1 MLMVRLSTE
10 SGWMK
15 ERKGLKDSAPFSL
28 RLKSV
33 PDFFG
38 SLTDTF
44 SSSADLGIRH
54 VVSHEE
60 RPEDT
65 LDILRI
71 PKNRSTGDLLSG
83 ARRSKEDGKLRV
95 SFDAGSNMG
104 DPPAK
109 SPIMPEHE
117 PTLGISGL
125 RRIRQQ
131 PAPRAISRP
140 SSPSTSYTLPP
151 RSSSMTVETTTSR
164 SFTGMGLSLPSLNFG
179 EDLSRFPSES
189 LHSFSFAHQSESVL
203 HNRQSALKRAIEFMR
218 DRLGFGVNH
227 PGVMTAQA
235 KVGGDVE
242 IQSMVD
248 LLVQANI
255 LGHDSQNSQNAR
267 QLQGPVTGPADVE
280 RNVFDNAFL
289 SRSSSPE
296 ALRKSV
302 SVDRNS
308 QQAGENEFSRPGST
322 HPEPSL
328 VSEASA
334 TDSIEPESPSSAS
347 LASQAPQVPPTG
359 MKRTYT
365 DLSLLN
371 LQTRLVEAL
380 AKPYKA
386 SDNVHETLLSPT
398 PLAGFTNPLNTGMNT
413 PSLVHGHNNRWVPA
427 AQAVFTTETSSP
439 WTILLAN
446 DVACLVFGLTKGE
459 FKKLSMLEVVREDR
473 RAWLEEKL
481 RSPGSEATAK
491 ARQAGSKSVRTSPI
505 ATTSVRMGGGVTAQ
519 LLSKPPWRQQR
530 TQTEE
535 WKTKTSRGAPFHPA
549 NKSRGV
555 LLCGDIVPI
564 RKRNGAT
571 GAASLW
577 VKEKKGGL
585 IWVLEE
591 IAEDIATLKLDAEL
605 RVIESTGA
613 TNVIWEKSDVSAG
626 TELQRLIPQM
636 PRKGDSSIMSRTGF
650 ENNTTVQYFTARS
663 DDTVNIP
670 VSVTVESDKETLWV
684 SSFPH
689 IAGMVVLSASD
700 RKVISSNSVF
710 SAALFG
716 RAEPSGQN
724 ISELI
729 PQFESI
735 LELLTEEDHVN
746 LVDGIVVPEHS
757 FRRARGLL
765 ALREGNEDA
774 AAIFLRP
781 QGPMARHRDGSEIN
795 VDVQM
800 RVVRSE
806 NSTANDVVIE
816 EINEESDGTSEAP
829 DNSEIVY
836 ALWITYSRQLHSA
849 LLPGGSATP
858 NLSRPSSPHQPSP
871 GQASRST
878 TPEQNVREDIKP
890 EPSPTRSLTQQIEEA
905 ASQPISESPSKHV
918 ESEPVPRVSTP
929 KVKDLPKKKK
939 KILDFVILE
948 DMGQGAYGQVKLA
961 RYAKSNG
968 KKVVLKYVTKRRI
981 LVDTWTRDRRLGT
994 VPLEIHVLD
1003 YLRRDELR
1011 HPNIVEMTDFFEDD
1025 VNYYIE
1031 MVPHGLPGM
1040 DLFDYIEMR
1049 STMDEAECR
1058 NIFLQ
1063 VVDALHH
1070 LHTKALVVHRDIKD
1084 ENIILDGEGKV
1095 KLIDFGSAAYIKNGP
1110 FDVFVGT
1117 IGTFLSPFPPTPL
1130 PPHLADAV
1138 GLDYA
1143 APEVLQGKSYR
1154 GKEQDIWALGIL
1166 LYTLVYK
1173 ENPFYSVD
1181 EILDHELRIP
1191 WIMSAANIELIKQM
1205 LDRDVDRRLTISQVR
1220 DAAWCREGSA

>member
-1 MLMVRLSTE
+1 MTAESSTSRE
-10 SGWMK
+10 
-15 ERKGLKDSAPFSL
+15 F
-28 RLKSV
+28 
-33 PDFFG
+33 
-38 SLTDTF
+38 
-44 SSSADLGIRH
+44 
-54 VVSHEE
+54 
-60 RPEDT
+60 
-65 LDILRI
+65 
-71 PKNRSTGDLLSG
+71 
-83 ARRSKEDGKLRV
+83 
-95 SFDAGSNMG
+95 AGG
-104 DPPAK
+104 
-109 SPIMPEHE
+109 
-117 PTLGISGL
+117 G
-125 RRIRQQ
+125 
-131 PAPRAISRP
+131 P
-140 SSPSTSYTLPP
+140 SSP
-151 RSSSMTVETTTSR
+151 
-164 SFTGMGLSLPSLNFG
+164 GLNFR

-189 LHSFSFAHQSESVL
+189 LHSFSFAHQSEDAL
-203 HNRQSALKRAIEFMR
+203 HNRQSVLKRAIEFMR

-235 KVGGDVE
+235 KVSGDME

-248 LLVQANI
+248 LLVRANI
-255 LGHDSQNSQNAR
+255 LGNDTQNNHNAR
-267 QLQGPVTGPADVE
+267 QLHGPITGPADVE
-280 RNVFDNAFL
+280 KNVFDNAFL
-289 SRSSSPE
+289 SQPTSPE
-296 ALRKSV
+296 ALKQRS
-302 SVDRNS
+302 SIDQSS
-308 QQAGENEFSRPGST
+308 QQTGGNEFSRPGSSQ
-322 HPEPSL
+322 PEPSL
-328 VSEASA
+328 ASEVFAP
-334 TDSIEPESPSSAS
+334 DPVEPQSPSSDS
-347 LASQAPQVPPTG
+347 PILETSHVPAIG
-359 MKRTYT
+359 MKRTNT
-365 DLSLLN
+365 DLSLLT

-380 AKPYKA
+380 AKPYQA
-386 SDNVHETLLSPT
+386 SDSAHESLLSPA
-398 PLAGFTNPLNTGMNT
+398 PFAGFSNALNTGINT

-446 DVACLVFGLTKGE
+446 DFACLVFGVTKVE

-473 RAWLEEKL
+473 RPWLEEKL

-491 ARQAGSKSVRTSPI
+491 ARQVVSKSARTSPKT
-505 ATTSVRMGGGVTAQ
+505 TTSVKMGGGVTAQ
-519 LLSKPPWRQQR
+519 LLSKPSWRQQR
-530 TQTEE
+530 AQTAE
-535 WKTKTSRGAPFHPA
+535 WKTKTSRGAPYHPA

-577 VKEKKGGL
+577 VKEKRGGL

-591 IAEDIATLKLDAEL
+591 IVEDIATLKLDADL
-605 RVIESTGA
+605 RVTGSEGA
-613 TNVIWEKSDVSAG
+613 TNVIWGKSDVSAG

-636 PRKGDSSIMSRTGF
+636 PQRSGSSIMSRTGF
-650 ENNTTVQYFTARS
+650 ASNTTVQYFAATS
-663 DDTVNIP
+663 DDIMNVP
-670 VSVTVESDKETLWV
+670 VSVTMEPDNETLRV

-689 IAGMVVLSASD
+689 IAGIVVVSASNL
-700 RKVISSNSVF
+700 KVMSSNSVF

-716 RAEPSGQN
+716 EAEPSGQK

-729 PQFESI
+729 PQFEKI
-735 LELLTEEDHVN
+735 LDLLTEEDNVD

-757 FRRARGLL
+757 FRRARALV

-781 QGPMARHRDGSEIN
+781 QGLIARHRDGSEIN

-806 NSTANDVVIE
+806 RSTTANDAVIE
-816 EINEESDGTSEAP
+816 EKSEDSDSANEELDT
-829 DNSEIVY
+829 SEIVY
-836 ALWITYSRQLHSA
+836 ALWITYSRQLHST

-858 NLSRPSSPHQPSP
+858 NLSRPGTPHQPSP
-871 GQASRST
+871 GQNSRSI
-878 TPEQNVREDIKP
+878 TPEQNDREDIKP
-890 EPSPTRSLTQQIEEA
+890 ETSPTTSLTQQIKEA

-918 ESEPVPRVSTP
+918 VSEPVPRVSTP
-929 KVKDLPKKKK
+929 KAKDLPKKKK
-939 KILDFVILE
+939 NISDFVVLE

-961 RYAKSNG
+961 RYAKANG

-1003 YLRRDELR
+1003 YLRRDEFR

-1117 IGTFLSPFPPTPL
+1117 IGTFFFLLPPTPY
-1130 PPHLADAV
+1130 HIA
-1138 GLDYA
+1138 
-1143 APEVLQGKSYR
+1143 
-1154 GKEQDIWALGIL
+1154 
-1166 LYTLVYK
+1166 
-1173 ENPFYSVD
+1173 N
-1181 EILDHELRIP
+1181 LR
-1191 WIMSAANIELIKQM
+1191 L
-1205 LDRDVDRRLTISQVR
+1205 
-1220 DAAWCREGSA
+1220 

>member
-1 MLMVRLSTE
+1 MTE
-10 SGWMK
+10 
-15 ERKGLKDSAPFSL
+15 LDSN
-28 RLKSV
+28 V
-33 PDFFG
+33 D
-38 SLTDTF
+38 
-44 SSSADLGIRH
+44 ADSGIRH
-54 VVSHEE
+54 VISHDE
-60 RPEDT
+60 RTEDA
-65 LDILRI
+65 LDILRL

-83 ARRSKEDGKLRV
+83 ARRPKEDGKLRV
-95 SFDAGSNMG
+95 SFDAGSTMG
-104 DPPAK
+104 DPTAR
-109 SPIMPEHE
+109 SPIMSEHE
-117 PTLGISGL
+117 HVLGISGL

-131 PAPRAISRP
+131 PASRAPSHP
-140 SSPSTSYTLPP
+140 SSPSISYTLPP
-151 RSSSMTVETTTSR
+151 RSSSMTVETATSQG
-164 SFTGMGLSLPSLNFG
+164 FTVGGPSSPTLNFG

-189 LHSFSFAHQSESVL
+189 LHSFSFAHQSEGAL

-218 DRLGFGVNH
+218 ERLGFGVNH

-235 KVGGDVE
+235 KVSGDVE

-248 LLVQANI
+248 LLVRANI
-255 LGHDSQNSQNAR
+255 LGHDSEHSQNTR
-267 QLQGPVTGPADVE
+267 QLQGPMTGPAGVE
-280 RNVFDNAFL
+280 KNVFDNAFL
-289 SRSSSPE
+289 SRSTSPE
-296 ALRKSV
+296 AVRKPL
-302 SVDRNS
+302 SVDQGS
-308 QQAGENEFSRPGST
+308 QQMGNDEFSRHGSSQ
-322 HPEPSL
+322 PEPSL
-328 VSEASA
+328 ASEISA
-334 TDSIEPESPSSAS
+334 PDPVEPESPSSAS
-347 LASQAPQVPPTG
+347 PALATSHVPTTG
-359 MKRTYT
+359 LKRTNT

-386 SDNVHETLLSPT
+386 SDSAYETLLSPT

-446 DVACLVFGLTKGE
+446 DLACLVFGVTKVE
-459 FKKLSMLEVVREDR
+459 FKRLSMLEVVREDR

-481 RSPGSEATAK
+481 RSPGSEAAAK
-491 ARQAGSKSVRTSPI
+491 ARQAGSKSASTSPI
-505 ATTSVRMGGGVTAQ
+505 STTSVKMSGGVTAQ

-530 TQTEE
+530 AQTDE
-535 WKTKTSRGAPFHPA
+535 WKTKTSRGAPHHLA

-564 RKRNGAT
+564 RKRNGVT

-577 VKEKKGGL
+577 VKEKRGGL

-591 IAEDIATLKLDAEL
+591 IVEDIATLKLDADL

-613 TNVIWEKSDVSAG
+613 TNVICGKSDIPTG
-626 TELQRLIPQM
+626 TEIHRLIPQM
-636 PRKGDSSIMSRTGF
+636 PKRSGSSIMSRTGF
-650 ENNTTVQYFTARS
+650 ATNTTIQYFAARS
-663 DDTVNIP
+663 DDTTNIP
-670 VSVTVESDKETLWV
+670 VTVTMEPDHETLRV
-684 SSFPH
+684 SSFPY
-689 IAGMVVLSASD
+689 IAGIVVLSASNL
-700 RKVISSNSVF
+700 KVMSSNSVF

-716 RAEPSGQN
+716 EAEPSGQN
-724 ISELI
+724 INELI
-729 PQFESI
+729 PQFEKI
-735 LELLTEEDHVN
+735 LDLLTEEENVK

-757 FRRARGLL
+757 FRRARALL

-781 QGPMARHRDGSEIN
+781 QGLIACHRDGSEIN

-806 NSTANDVVIE
+806 RSTANDAVIE
-816 EINEESDGTSEAP
+816 EKSEDGDSASEELGS
-829 DNSEIVY
+829 SEIVY

-858 NLSRPSSPHQPSP
+858 NFSRPDTPHQPSP
-871 GQASRST
+871 GQNSRSI
-878 TPEQNVREDIKP
+878 TPEQIDGEDIKP
-890 EPSPTRSLTQQIEEA
+890 ETSPTMSLTQQIKEA
-905 ASQPISESPSKHV
+905 TSQLISESPSKHV
-918 ESEPVPRVSTP
+918 VSEPVPRVSTP
-929 KVKDLPKKKK
+929 KAKDLPKKKK
-939 KILDFVILE
+939 KISDFVVLE

-961 RYAKSNG
+961 RYAKPNG

-1049 STMDEAECR
+1049 STMDEVECR

-1117 IGTFLSPFPPTPL
+1117 I
-1130 PPHLADAV
+1130 
-1138 GLDYA
+1138 DYA

-1173 ENPFYSVD
+1173 ENPFYSID

-1205 LDRDVDRRLTISQVR
+1205 LDRDIDRRLTISQVR
-1220 DAAWCREGSA
+1220 EAGWCREGGDR

>member
-1 MLMVRLSTE
+1 MTIE
-10 SGWMK
+10 
-15 ERKGLKDSAPFSL
+15 
-28 RLKSV
+28 
-33 PDFFG
+33 
-38 SLTDTF
+38 
-44 SSSADLGIRH
+44 SSSSRGF
-54 VVSHEE
+54 
-60 RPEDT
+60 PG
-65 LDILRI
+65 
-71 PKNRSTGDLLSG
+71 TG
-83 ARRSKEDGKLRV
+83 R
-95 SFDAGSNMG
+95 
-104 DPPAK
+104 
-109 SPIMPEHE
+109 
-117 PTLGISGL
+117 
-125 RRIRQQ
+125 
-131 PAPRAISRP
+131 
-140 SSPSTSYTLPP
+140 SSPT
-151 RSSSMTVETTTSR
+151 
-164 SFTGMGLSLPSLNFG
+164 LNFG

-203 HNRQSALKRAIEFMR
+203 HNRQSVLKKAIEFMR

-235 KVGGDVE
+235 RVSGDLE

-248 LLVQANI
+248 LLVRANI
-255 LGHDSQNSQNAR
+255 LGQDSQDNESAR
-267 QLQGPVTGPADVE
+267 QRHGPLTGPADVE

-289 SRSSSPE
+289 SRSMASE
-296 ALRKSV
+296 ALKKPLSIDQ
-302 SVDRNS
+302 SS
-308 QQAGENEFSRPGST
+308 QQVGDTELSRPGSSQ
-322 HPEPSL
+322 PEPSL
-328 VSEASA
+328 ASEASA
-334 TDSIEPESPSSAS
+334 PDPVEPVSPSIVSPIQETS
-347 LASQAPQVPPTG
+347 HIPTTG

-386 SDNVHETLLSPT
+386 SDGVNESLLSQMP
-398 PLAGFTNPLNTGMNT
+398 PAGYANTLNTGMIT
-413 PSLVHGHNNRWVPA
+413 PSLVHGHNNRLVPA

-446 DVACLVFGLTKGE
+446 DLACLVFGVTKIE

-481 RSPGSEATAK
+481 RSPGSEAAAK
-491 ARQAGSKSVRTSPI
+491 ARQAGSKSARTSPKSS
-505 ATTSVRMGGGVTAQ
+505 TSMKMGGGVTAQ

-530 TQTEE
+530 AQTDE
-535 WKTKTSRGAPFHPA
+535 WRTKTSRGAPHHPA
-549 NKSRGV
+549 SRSRGV

-577 VKEKKGGL
+577 VKEKRGGL

-591 IAEDIATLKLDAEL
+591 IAEDIATLKLDKDL
-605 RVIESTGA
+605 RVMGSNGA
-613 TNVIWEKSDVSAG
+613 TNVIWAKSDISAG

-636 PRKGDSSIMSRTGF
+636 PIRNGPSIMSRAGF
-650 ENNTTVQYFTARS
+650 ASNTTVQYFGARC
-663 DDTVNIP
+663 DDNMNIP
-670 VSVTVESDKETLWV
+670 VSVTIEPDQETLRV

-689 IAGMVVLSASD
+689 IAGIVVLSASNL
-700 RKVISSNSVF
+700 KVMSSNSVF

-716 RAEPSGQN
+716 EAELGGQK
-724 ISELI
+724 IGDII
-729 PQFESI
+729 PQFEKI
-735 LELLTEEDHVN
+735 LDLLIEEDNVN
-746 LVDGIVVPEHS
+746 LVDGIVVPEYS
-757 FRRARGLL
+757 FRRARALM

-774 AAIFLRP
+774 ATIFLRP
-781 QGPMARHRDGSEIN
+781 QGLIAHHRDGSEIN

-806 NSTANDVVIE
+806 RFTANDAVIE
-816 EINEESDGTSEAP
+816 EKSEDNDSESDELDT
-829 DNSEIVY
+829 SEIVY

-849 LLPGGSATP
+849 LPPGGSATP
-858 NLSRPSSPHQPSP
+858 NLSRPGTPHQPSP
-871 GQASRST
+871 GQNSRSI
-878 TPEQNVREDIKP
+878 TPEQVDREDIKP
-890 EPSPTRSLTQQIEEA
+890 ETSPTTSLTQQIEEA
-905 ASQPISESPSKHV
+905 ASQPISDNPSKPV
-918 ESEPVPRVSTP
+918 VSAPVPRISTP
-929 KVKDLPKKKK
+929 KAKDLPKKKK
-939 KILDFVILE
+939 KISDFVVLE

-961 RYAKSNG
+961 RYAKANG

-1117 IGTFLSPFPPTPL
+1117 IGTLPPPSPFPL
-1130 PPHLADAV
+1130 PPIPIPTLLTSSHSRLRRARSPPGPVLPRQGA
-1138 GLDYA
+1138 GYLG
-1143 APEVLQGKSYR
+1143 PRHPPLHPRLQG
-1154 GKEQDIWALGIL
+1154 EPL
-1166 LYTLVYK
+1166 LQHRRD
-1173 ENPFYSVD
+1173 PGPRAAHP
-1181 EILDHELRIP
+1181 LDH
-1191 WIMSAANIELIKQM
+1191 
-1205 LDRDVDRRLTISQVR
+1205 VR
-1220 DAAWCREGSA
+1220 CQH

>member
-1 MLMVRLSTE
+1 MTE
-10 SGWMK
+10 L
-15 ERKGLKDSAPFSL
+15 ELHD
-28 RLKSV
+28 
-33 PDFFG
+33 D
-38 SLTDTF
+38 
-44 SSSADLGIRH
+44 ADLAIRH
-54 VVSHEE
+54 VVSNEE
-60 RPEDT
+60 RPEDA
-65 LDILRI
+65 LEILRV

-83 ARRSKEDGKLRV
+83 VRRSKEDGRLRV
-95 SFDAGSNMG
+95 SFDAGSNTG
-104 DPPAK
+104 DPPPK
-109 SPIMPEHE
+109 SPIMSEHE
-117 PTLGISGL
+117 PTLGMSGL

-131 PAPRAISRP
+131 PAPRAVSRP

-164 SFTGMGLSLPSLNFG
+164 SITGIGLSSPSLNFG

-203 HNRQSALKRAIEFMR
+203 HNRQSALKRAVEFMR

-255 LGHDSQNSQNAR
+255 LGHDPQNGQNAP
-267 QLQGPVTGPADVE
+267 QIQGPVTGPAHVE

-289 SRSSSPE
+289 PRSSSPE
-296 ALRKSV
+296 ALRKRV
-302 SVDRNS
+302 SVDRSS
-308 QQAGENEFSRPGST
+308 QQTGENEFSRPGST

-334 TDSIEPESPSSAS
+334 TESVEPESPSSAS
-347 LASQAPQVPPTG
+347 ASEAPHVPPTG

-371 LQTRLVEAL
+371 LQTRLVDAL

-386 SDNVHETLLSPT
+386 SDTVQESLLSPT
-398 PLAGFTNPLNTGMNT
+398 PLTGFTNPLNTGMNT
-413 PSLVHGHNNRWVPA
+413 PSLVHGHNNRWIPA

-446 DVACLVFGLTKGE
+446 DFACLVFGLTKRE
-459 FKKLSMLEVVREDR
+459 FKKLSMLEMVREDR

-530 TQTEE
+530 AQTDE
-535 WKTKTSRGAPFHPA
+535 WKSKASRAAPFHPA

-591 IAEDIATLKLDAEL
+591 ISEDIATLKLDADL

-613 TNVIWEKSDVSAG
+613 TNVIWGKSDVSPG

-636 PRKGDSSIMSRTGF
+636 PIKGDSSIMSRTGF
-650 ENNTTVQYFTARS
+650 EDHITVQYFAARS
-663 DDTVNIP
+663 DDTVYIP
-670 VSVTVESDKETLWV
+670 VCVTVESDGETLSV

-689 IAGMVVLSASD
+689 IAGMVVLSASNL
-700 RKVISSNSVF
+700 KVISSNSVF

-716 RAEPSGQN
+716 RTEPSGQH

-735 LELLTEEDHVN
+735 LELLTAEDHVN

-774 AAIFLRP
+774 AAIFLQP

-795 VDVQM
+795 VDLQM

-806 NSTANDVVIE
+806 RSTANDAVIE
-816 EINEESDGTSEAP
+816 ETSEESDGTSEEP

-849 LLPGGSATP
+849 LLPDTSATP
-858 NLSRPSSPHQPSP
+858 NFTRPSSPHQPSP
-871 GQASRST
+871 GQTSRST
-878 TPEQNVREDIKP
+878 TPEQNFREDVKP
-890 EPSPTRSLTQQIEEA
+890 EPSPTRSLSQQIEEA
-905 ASQPISESPSKHV
+905 ASQPISESPSKRV
-918 ESEPVPRVSTP
+918 ESEPPPLVSTP

-939 KILDFVILE
+939 KISDFVVLE

-1117 IGTFLSPFPPTPL
+1117 I
-1130 PPHLADAV
+1130 
-1138 GLDYA
+1138 DYA

-1173 ENPFYSVD
+1173 ENPFYSID

-1191 WIMSAANIELIKQM
+1191 WVMSAANIELIKQM

-1220 DAAWCREGSA
+1220 DAPWCRDGGD

>member
-1 MLMVRLSTE
+1 
-10 SGWMK
+10 
-15 ERKGLKDSAPFSL
+15 
-28 RLKSV
+28 
-33 PDFFG
+33 
-38 SLTDTF
+38 
-44 SSSADLGIRH
+44 
-54 VVSHEE
+54 
-60 RPEDT
+60 
-65 LDILRI
+65 
-71 PKNRSTGDLLSG
+71 
-83 ARRSKEDGKLRV
+83 
-95 SFDAGSNMG
+95 
-104 DPPAK
+104 
-109 SPIMPEHE
+109 
-117 PTLGISGL
+117 
-125 RRIRQQ
+125 
-131 PAPRAISRP
+131 
-140 SSPSTSYTLPP
+140 
-151 RSSSMTVETTTSR
+151 MTVESSTSR
-164 SFTGMGLSLPSLNFG
+164 AFTGVGPSSPSLNFG

-189 LHSFSFAHQSESVL
+189 LHSFSFAHQSEGAL
-203 HNRQSALKRAIEFMR
+203 HNRQNVLKRAVEFMR
-218 DRLGFGVNH
+218 DRLGFGVSH

-235 KVGGDVE
+235 KVSGDAEV
-242 IQSMVD
+242 QSMVD
-248 LLVQANI
+248 LLLRANI
-255 LGHDSQNSQNAR
+255 LGNDSQSIQDAR
-267 QLQGPVTGPADVE
+267 QLQGPVTGPAGVE

-289 SRSSSPE
+289 SRSESQE
-296 ALRKSV
+296 AIRKSILAEQIPQQV
-302 SVDRNS
+302 VD
-308 QQAGENEFSRPGST
+308 NELSRPGSSQ
-322 HPEPSL
+322 PEPSL
-328 VSEASA
+328 ISEASA
-334 TDSIEPESPSSAS
+334 PDPVEPESPSGA
-347 LASQAPQVPPTG
+347 APILETSRVPSTG
-359 MKRTYT
+359 KKRTYT
-365 DLSLLN
+365 DLSLLS
-371 LQTRLVEAL
+371 LQTRLMEAL
-380 AKPYKA
+380 AKPYQV
-386 SDNVHETLLSPT
+386 SDSVHESLQSPT
-398 PLAGFTNPLNTGMNT
+398 PLASFANALNTGMTT
-413 PSLVHGHNNRWVPA
+413 PSLVHGHNRYVPA

-446 DVACLVFGLTKGE
+446 DLACLVFGVTKVE
-459 FKKLSMLEVVREDR
+459 FKKLSMLEVVRKDR

-481 RSPGSEATAK
+481 RSPGSEAMAK
-491 ARQAGSKSVRTSPI
+491 ARQAVSNSARTSPI
-505 ATTSVRMGGGVTAQ
+505 STTSVKMGGGVTAQ

-530 TQTEE
+530 AQTDD
-535 WKTKTSRGAPFHPA
+535 WRTKTSRGQLHHFP

-564 RKRNGAT
+564 QKRNGAT

-577 VKEKKGGL
+577 VKEKRGSL

-591 IAEDIATLKLDAEL
+591 IAEDIATLMLDADL
-605 RVIESTGA
+605 RVIRSTGA
-613 TNVIWEKSDVSAG
+613 TNVIWGKSGVYAG
-626 TELQRLIPQM
+626 MELRRLIPQM
-636 PRKGDSSIMSRTGF
+636 PERSGSSIASKTGF
-650 ENNTTVQYFTARS
+650 MNNNTVQYLTARS
-663 DDTVNIP
+663 ADSMNIP
-670 VSVTVESDKETLWV
+670 VSITMELDNETLRV

-689 IAGMVVLSASD
+689 IAGIVVLSASSFT
-700 RKVISSNSVF
+700 VMSSNSVF

-716 RAEPSGQN
+716 ESELSGQK

-729 PQFESI
+729 PQFEKI
-735 LELLTEEDHVN
+735 LDLLTTEDNLN
-746 LVDGIVVPEHS
+746 LVDGVVVPEHS
-757 FRRARGLL
+757 FRRARALL

-774 AAIFLRP
+774 ATIFLRP
-781 QGPMARHRDGSEIN
+781 QGLIARHRDGSEIN

-806 NSTANDVVIE
+806 RSIANDAVIE
-816 EINEESDGTSEAP
+816 EKSEDSDSVSEDVDA
-829 DNSEIVY
+829 SEIVY

-849 LLPGGSATP
+849 ILPGGSATP
-858 NLSRPSSPHQPSP
+858 NYSRPGTPHQPSP
-871 GQASRST
+871 GQNSRSI
-878 TPEQNVREDIKP
+878 TPDQVDRDDIKP
-890 EPSPTRSLTQQIEEA
+890 ETPSTPSLAQQIEEA
-905 ASQPISESPSKHV
+905 ASQPISQSPSKHV
-918 ESEPVPRVSTP
+918 VSGPVPHVSTP
-929 KVKDLPKKKK
+929 KAKDLPKKKK
-939 KILDFVILE
+939 VISDFVILE

-961 RYAKSNG
+961 RYAKAYG

-1117 IGTFLSPFPPTPL
+1117 IGTSLPLSLPNSSHPTRL
-1130 PPHLADAV
+1130 TWN
-1138 GLDYA
+1138 LDYA

-1173 ENPFYSVD
+1173 ENPFYSID

-1191 WIMSAANIELIKQM
+1191 WVMSAANIELIKQM

-1220 DAAWCREGSA
+1220 DAGWCRESG

>member
-1 MLMVRLSTE
+1 MTV
-10 SGWMK
+10 
-15 ERKGLKDSAPFSL
+15 DSS
-28 RLKSV
+28 
-33 PDFFG
+33 
-38 SLTDTF
+38 
-44 SSSADLGIRH
+44 
-54 VVSHEE
+54 
-60 RPEDT
+60 
-65 LDILRI
+65 
-71 PKNRSTGDLLSG
+71 
-83 ARRSKEDGKLRV
+83 
-95 SFDAGSNMG
+95 
-104 DPPAK
+104 
-109 SPIMPEHE
+109 
-117 PTLGISGL
+117 
-125 RRIRQQ
+125 
-131 PAPRAISRP
+131 ISRGFTGVGP
-140 SSPSTSYTLPP
+140 SSPSLK
-151 RSSSMTVETTTSR
+151 
-164 SFTGMGLSLPSLNFG
+164 FG

-189 LHSFSFAHQSESVL
+189 LHSFSFAHQSEGAL
-203 HNRQSALKRAIEFMR
+203 HNRQSVLKRAIEFMR

-235 KVGGDVE
+235 KVSGDVE
-242 IQSMVD
+242 IQSMMD
-248 LLVQANI
+248 LLVRANI
-255 LGHDSQNSQNAR
+255 LGHDSPNNQNAR
-267 QLQGPVTGPADVE
+267 QLHGPMTGPAGVE
-280 RNVFDNAFL
+280 KNVFDNAFL
-289 SRSSSPE
+289 SRSTSPE
-296 ALRKSV
+296 AFRNRL
-302 SVDRNS
+302 SVDQSS
-308 QQAGENEFSRPGST
+308 QKTSDNELSRPGSSQ
-322 HPEPSL
+322 PEPSL
-328 VSEASA
+328 ASEASA
-334 TDSIEPESPSSAS
+334 PDPLEPESPSRAS
-347 LASQAPQVPPTG
+347 PVLETSHVPTTG
-359 MKRTYT
+359 LKRTHT

-380 AKPYKA
+380 AKPYKE
-386 SDNVHETLLSPT
+386 SDSAHESLLSPN
-398 PLAGFTNPLNTGMNT
+398 PLVGFDNALNTGMNT

-446 DVACLVFGLTKGE
+446 DLACLVFGVTKVE

-481 RSPGSEATAK
+481 RSPGSEAAAK
-491 ARQAGSKSVRTSPI
+491 ARQAGSKSARTSPKS
-505 ATTSVRMGGGVTAQ
+505 TTSVKMGGGVTAQ

-530 TQTEE
+530 AQTGE
-535 WKTKTSRGAPFHPA
+535 WKTKTSKGAPFHPA

-577 VKEKKGGL
+577 VKEKRGGL

-591 IAEDIATLKLDAEL
+591 IAEDIATLKLDADL
-605 RVIESTGA
+605 RVLGSTGA
-613 TNVIWEKSDVSAG
+613 TNVIWGKSDVSAG
-626 TELQRLIPQM
+626 TELQDLIPQM
-636 PRKGDSSIMSRTGF
+636 SKGSGSSIAGKTGF
-650 ENNTTVQYFTARS
+650 TNSTIVQYFVARS
-663 DDTVNIP
+663 DDSMNIP
-670 VSVTVESDKETLWV
+670 ISITMEPDHETLRV

-689 IAGMVVLSASD
+689 IAGIMVLSASNL
-700 RKVISSNSVF
+700 KVMSSNSVF

-716 RAEPSGQN
+716 EADPSGQK

-729 PQFESI
+729 PQFEKI
-735 LELLTEEDHVN
+735 LDLLTEEDNVN

-757 FRRARGLL
+757 FRRARALL

-781 QGPMARHRDGSEIN
+781 QGLVARHRDGSEIN

-806 NSTANDVVIE
+806 RSTANDAVIE
-816 EINEESDGTSEAP
+816 EKSEDSDSASEELGT
-829 DNSEIVY
+829 SEIVY

-858 NLSRPSSPHQPSP
+858 NFSRPDTPHQPSP
-871 GQASRST
+871 GQNSRSI
-878 TPEQNVREDIKP
+878 TPEPMDREDMKP
-890 EPSPTRSLTQQIEEA
+890 ESSPTTSLTQQIKEA
-905 ASQPISESPSKHV
+905 ASQPISESPSKPV
-918 ESEPVPRVSTP
+918 VLEPVPRASTP
-929 KVKDLPKKKK
+929 KVKDLPKKKT
-939 KILDFVILE
+939 KISDFIVLE

-961 RYAKSNG
+961 RYAKANG

-1117 IGTFLSPFPPTPL
+1117 IGTDHPHSLQPSFP
-1130 PPHLADAV
+1130 
-1138 GLDYA
+1138 
-1143 APEVLQGKSYR
+1143 R
-1154 GKEQDIWALGIL
+1154 
-1166 LYTLVYK
+1166 
-1173 ENPFYSVD
+1173 N
-1181 EILDHELRIP
+1181 
-1191 WIMSAANIELIKQM
+1191 
-1205 LDRDVDRRLTISQVR
+1205 
-1220 DAAWCREGSA
+1220 